1 MAQHDQQYLQLIREC
16 LDQGTLTPTRTG
28 TDTISIFGTQ
38 MRFNLRDGTIPLLTT
53 KKMFVRGT
61 IVELLWYLQGS
72 GNIKYLTANNVHI
85 WDEWADSTGNLG
97 PVYGHMWRKW
107 PNEAGPDIDQLS
119 NLISTL
125 RTNPTSRRLLVT
137 SWNPSLLPNEQIP
150 PKDNVAYGK
159 QALPPCH
166 CLWECFA
173 RPLST
178 IERVKIAGQKYNL
191 NDAIELEPDLQ
202 KWMNE
207 INTPR
212 YELSLKLT
220 QRSADV
226 GLGVPFNIVQ
236 YSMLLRMIAHV
247 TNMVPG
253 DFVWSGGNTHIYSNH
268 VDQLKEQ
275 LSRVPYDSPTL
286 TFARHVE
293 SIDHFQQEDFLI
305 SNYTHHS
312 PIKMEV
318 SV

>member
-1 MAQHDQQYLQLIREC
+1 MAQHDKQYLQLISEC
-16 LDQGTLTPTRTG
+16 LEHGTPTPNRTG
-28 TDTISIFGTQ
+28 MDTISIFGTQ

-72 GNIKYLTANNVHI
+72 GNIRYLTENNVHI
-85 WDEWADSTGNLG
+85 WDEWADDTGNLG
-97 PVYGHMWRKW
+97 PVYGHMWRRW
-107 PNEAGPDIDQLS
+107 HNDAGPDIDQLG
-119 NLISTL
+119 NLIETL
-125 RTNPTSRRLLVT
+125 RTNPMSRRLLVT
-137 SWNPSLLPNEQIP
+137 SWNPALLPNEHIP
-150 PKDNVAYGK
+150 PRDNVAYGK

-173 RPLST
+173 RPLSVM
-178 IERVKIAGQKYNL
+178 ERMKIAGQKYNL

-202 KWMNE
+202 NWMNE
-207 INTPR
+207 VNTPK

-253 DFVWSGGNTHIYSNH
+253 DFVWSGGNTHIYTNH
-268 VDQLKEQ
+268 IEQLKEQ
-275 LSRVPYDSPTL
+275 LTRTPYDSPTL
-286 TFARHVE
+286 SFKRSVT
-293 SIDHFQQEDFLI
+293 SIDHFTIDDFAI
-305 SNYTHHS
+305 SNYSHHT